1 MTDPARGLVKP
12 PGLGGSPQPPDATAT
27 AIVKTATA
35 LGTVEAMATV
45 TNEETRMTA
54 AAATVTIIGD
64 ATGTMGTIATAT
76 AINTT
81 TAAVPGIAIWTA
93 MSRTTLEGGEMT
105 ADGTNG
111 WPPGVNGKDAN
122 ESGTETGTVSK
133 TETGS
138 ALLLVTIVMP
148 ETAVGAVTDEWVET
162 MQKIEMTGEIVIKTV
177 RLSPP
182 GWRRISPQRLEEVS

>member
-1 MTDPARGLVKP
+1 M
-12 PGLGGSPQPPDATAT
+12 T

-105 ADGTNG
+105 VDGTNG
-111 WPPGVNGKDAN
+111 WPHDVNGKDAN

-148 ETAVGAVTDEWVET
+148 ETAVGAVTDDWVET